1 MDLRDVRLSDR
12 YDLDRSPVLLS
23 GTQALVRATLMQR
36 SRDAAA
42 GLDTAGYVTG
52 YRGSP
57 LGAVDGVFHAA
68 GQYLTEAQVRFH
80 PGLNEDL
87 AATAL
92 WGAQQAELRGEGKHQ
107 GVFGLWY
114 GKGPGVDR
122 SGDVF
127 RHANFAGS
135 SKLGGVLVAMGDDHT
150 CESSTTCHQSEMALM
165 DAMMPILSPAGVQE
179 LIDYMLTGWAM
190 SRYSGLWVGI
200 KSMKD
205 TIEATAVVDGD
216 PHRLKLAEPE
226 GFIMPPDGLNIRLND
241 TPQLQEARLH
251 DHKRFAA
258 QAFARANKL
267 DRRVH
272 GAPGARIGIVSS
284 GKAWLD
290 TIHALELLGIDDAVA
305 RQVGLTTYK
314 VGMVWPL
321 ETECLREWAQGLDM
335 IIVIEEKRPVIE
347 IQLKEVLFG
356 MPDHARV
363 VGWKDEAGKVLF
375 SPEPGP
381 RAGRRGHRARAD
393 GQGPGAAGSACR
405 GWKCAR
411 TGRAPALVLCRLP
424 A

>member
-36 SRDAAA
+36 ARDAAV
-42 GLDTAGYVTG
+42 GLNTAGYVTG

-68 GQYLTEAQVRFH
+68 GQYLSEAQVKFH

-114 GKGPGVDR
+114 GKGPGIDR
-122 SGDVF
+122 TGDVF

-135 SKLGGVLVAMGDDHT
+135 SKHGGVLVAMGDDHT

-216 PHRLKLAEPE
+216 PHRLKLVGPTD
-226 GFIMPPDGLNIRLND
+226 FVLPPDGLNIRLND

-267 DRRVH
+267 DHRVH

-290 TIHALELLGIDDAVA
+290 TMHALELLGIDDAVA
-305 RQVGLTTYK
+305 RQIRDRGK
-314 VGMVWPL
+314 APGHRDP
-321 ETECLREWAQGLDM
+321 AQGSAVRNAGPCAGGGLEGRGGQGS
-335 IIVIEEKRPVIE
+335 V
-347 IQLKEVLFG
+347 FG
-356 MPDHARV
+356 Q
-363 VGWKDEAGKVLF
+363 AGPQPGRYR
-375 SPEPGP
+375 PEPGP